1 MVNCPWRLAE
11 AKLQFRLQQMLCTYI
26 CLFSPP
32 SSVMQVM
39 YSEGHGTTHNSAYP
53 NRLGE
58 IVQDLKDFGQQGDL
72 PQEFQLNQHLVPC
85 TELQME

>member
-1 MVNCPWRLAE
+1 
-11 AKLQFRLQQMLCTYI
+11 
-26 CLFSPP
+26 
-32 SSVMQVM
+32 MQVM

-85 TELQME
+85 TELQMEWSSCTESFFQISEDSQLVLRQNHSKKNTQFSS